1 MVSPSRRRSEHPSLA
16 AYLQENVPAEDLDR
30 VGIISFNQW
39 PFSLAILAE
48 VALTLNRRGSDVCVG
63 LWADDTPLPD
73 PGWST
78 SRAVAR
84 ALLSPT
90 VDQRTA
96 KGLVGAGLPASSV
109 VRPPMRRWKP
119 QGLPPV
125 PEPLT
130 RAAIRTLTYRGS
142 GMGRSI
148 LQVHPDLNTP
158 VSDSHVWPR
167 RWIEHAMTSYAWAY
181 DQTRELI
188 RTRRLTSLVVYNG
201 RFTHDQAAAAA
212 AEAEGIRVLYYELG
226 GVETDF
232 DLTIVPTHDWSDLQ
246 HRMQRMWQVWDPE
259 DREAIATAWFE
270 GRRTHTAPSVHR
282 FVAAQTRGHT
292 EGIPEAQTLV
302 AFFSSSGD
310 EFAELDLDWSEF
322 VDSQEQALAVL
333 AQECRQRPGMTLVV
347 RTHPHM
353 RLKPKDDLVDWT
365 AAVDAAAP
373 DVHLDPFSPVDSY
386 ELMQRADIVFTYG
399 STSGVEAAVLGAS
412 VVVMGPSAYDEL
424 GCARR
429 IRRPEEIA
437 PSLDNPPLP
446 DADAALPFGL
456 MMMRRGF
463 TFQEI
468 SRTVEG
474 TPVVGD
480 VPLEEPSAPVQH
492 LSHARLKRLK
502 RRLTSD

>member
-1 MVSPSRRRSEHPSLA
+1 
-16 AYLQENVPAEDLDR
+16 

-48 VALTLNRRGSDVCVG
+48 VSLTLNRLGSSVCVG

-78 SRAVAR
+78 SRAVSR
-84 ALLSPT
+84 AFLSPAA
-90 VDQRTA
+90 DQRTA
-96 KGLVGAGLPASSV
+96 KGLVSAGLPPRSV
-109 VRPPMRRWKP
+109 VRPPIRHWRP
-119 QGLPPV
+119 TGLPTLPQ
-125 PEPLT
+125 PLT
-130 RAAIRTLTYRGS
+130 RAAIRTLTYQGS

-167 RWIEHAMTSYAWAY
+167 AWIERAMTSYAWAY

-188 RTRRLTSLVVYNG
+188 RAHGLTSLVVYNG

-212 AEAEGIRVLYYELG
+212 AAAEGVRVLYYELG

-232 DLTIVPTHDWSDLQ
+232 DLTVVPTHDWSDLQ
-246 HRMQRMWQVWDPE
+246 TRMKRMWQAWDQE
-259 DREAIATAWFE
+259 ERESLAAAWFE

-292 EGIPEAQTLV
+292 EGIPEAETLV

-310 EFAELDLDWSEF
+310 EFAELDLDWSQF
-322 VDSQEQALAVL
+322 VDSQEIALATL
-333 AQECRQRPGMTLVV
+333 AEECRARPDMTLVV

-353 RLKPKDDLVDWT
+353 RLKPADDLVNWT
-365 AAVDAAAP
+365 AAVEAADP
-373 DVHLDPFSPVDSY
+373 HVHLDPFSPVDSY
-386 ELMQRADIVFTYG
+386 ELMQRADVVFTYG

-437 PSLDNPPLP
+437 PCLDEPPVP
-446 DADAALPFGL
+446 DPESALPFGL

-463 TFQEI
+463 MFHEVTR
-468 SRTVEG
+468 SPDG
-474 TPVVGD
+474 TPVVGG
-480 VPLEEPSAPVQH
+480 VALREPSSPVQH
-492 LSHARLKRLK
+492 LSHARLQRLK
-502 RRLTSD
+502 RRLTSR